1 MLQISANSGKA
12 KGLSEGR
19 ADVLL
24 SNHVNAASIVHVR
37 KVQSGVIEQ
46 IGPMLINTDNGGTTS
61 TSYGSSD
68 DLKVRVKF
76 FLDKQGDELM
86 PTVQFDG
93 ITLIRQN
100 VAINCES
107 D

>member
-1 MLQISANSGKA
+1 M
-12 KGLSEGR
+12 
-19 ADVLL
+19 
-24 SNHVNAASIVHVR
+24 HVS

-46 IGPMLINTDNGGTTS
+46 IGPLLINTDEGGATS
-61 TSYGSSD
+61 SRYGAGD
-68 DLKVRVKF
+68 DLKVRVKL
-76 FLDKQGDELM
+76 FLNKNGEELM

-100 VAINCES
+100 VAIKCES

>member
-1 MLQISANSGKA
+1 M
-12 KGLSEGR
+12 
-19 ADVLL
+19 
-24 SNHVNAASIVHVR
+24 HVS

-46 IGPMLINTDNGGTTS
+46 IGPRLINTDEGGATS
-61 TSYGSSD
+61 SRYGAGD
-68 DLKVRVKF
+68 DLKVRVKL
-76 FLDKQGDELM
+76 FLNKNGEELM

-100 VAINCES
+100 VAIKCES